1 MSNRINVNGIDPWEL
16 LAALH
21 NNAKVPRTAVCMV
34 QARGDVTADEAREE
48 SQSGVREDYQ
58 MHQGVPFWP
67 DYLFGRPIKAF
78 LVRDGDDVFLSRT
91 DLYDRSAGEGTA
103 ARIVCRLVSGEVAV
117 KTAEI
122 RTKQEEVQALLL
134 ELEQAAKLKAMGII
148 RHDIVKQRHVTK
160 YRGGRHEP
168 TGMADIIMRDGTQH
182 FVPADLLKWK
192 T

>member
-1 MSNRINVNGIDPWEL
+1 MTMEINVNGIDPWEL

-21 NNAKVPRTAVCMV
+21 NNAKVAPTALCRL
-34 QARGDVTADEAREE
+34 QARGNITASEARGE

-58 MHQGVPFWP
+58 MRRGVPFWG

-78 LVRDGDDVFLSRT
+78 LERDGDDMFLVRT

-103 ARIVCRLVSGEVAV
+103 ARIVCQLGGGEVAA

-122 RTKQEEVQALLL
+122 RAKQEEVQALLL

-148 RHDIVKQRHVTK
+148 RHDIVKQRRVTK
-160 YRGGRHEP
+160 YREGQHEP